1 MSFGVLTLATPNDY
15 RKAIGLALS
24 VRVSNPGVPV
34 AVACSPMVRPL
45 VESYFDHI
53 VDEDPSLRGF
63 MHKLHLDR
71 YSPFDETFFFD
82 SDVLVFRPLSEV
94 VGAWRGQPYTA
105 CGEYVSGGRSPFG
118 LDRRRAL
125 DAIGVDKLVHIDGAG
140 HAYFRKPECAAVF
153 DQARRVALTYQQHGS
168 AVRFCDEDVIDIAMT
183 ELGLKPM
190 PRVPFWSRHCS
201 GKTGSMQMDAAQG
214 KCQFELVTSPG
225 RLQRPYIMHFAANEA
240 PFTYA
245 LQLRRLFKKFGA
257 SRRGLLKQAAD
268 DFFETQ
274 IKWRIKRALKKVLRI
289 AGGSMGVRVQL
300 RAVESNN

>member
-1 MSFGVLTLATPNDY
+1 MSFGVLTLATPHDY

-34 AVACSPMVRPL
+34 AVACPANVRRL
-45 VESYFDHI
+45 VEAYFDVV
-53 VDEDPSLRGF
+53 VDQDASLRGF

-82 SDVLVFRPLSEV
+82 SDVLVFRPLSEIID
-94 VGAWRGQPYTA
+94 AWRGRPYTA
-105 CGEYVSGGRSPFG
+105 CGGYMSDGTSAFG
-118 LDRRRAL
+118 LDRKLAL
-125 DAIGVDKLVHIDGAG
+125 QAIGGNQLVNIDGAG

-153 DQARRVALTYQQHGS
+153 DHARRVALTYQQYGK
-168 AVRFCDEDVIDIAMT
+168 AVRFCDEDVIDITMT

-201 GKTGSMQMDAAQG
+201 GKRNSMQIDASQA

-240 PFTYA
+240 PFTYS
-245 LQLRRLFKKFGA
+245 LQLRRLFKKFQV
-257 SRRGLLKQAAD
+257 SKRGLLLQAAD
-268 DFFETQ
+268 DYLETQ
-274 IKWRIKRALKKVLRI
+274 IKWRVKGALKKALRFVTDLV
-289 AGGSMGVRVQL
+289 GVRVRL
-300 RAVESNN
+300 PVIENNS